1 MEFSEHGCLTV
12 VVVVFLTHCYV
23 MSRYVMFTLRC
34 VMNRFILSHLK
45 TGVLLPS
52 PSLKRLRANTQ
63 IDNKT
68 ITKHFSAAVLFVLF
82 SSERT
87 GKHCVITFVFVDPN

>member
-52 PSLKRLRANTQ
+52 PSLKRMGANTQ